1 MPTKRARMISIA
13 SDALN
18 TIWPSRMVLQPS
30 AGKSPKFWRACT
42 KKISDATAITI
53 SGTTSVR

>member
-1 MPTKRARMISIA
+1 MA
-13 SDALN
+13 SEALK
-18 TIWPSRMVLQPS
+18 TTCPSRIVQRPS
-30 AGKSPKFWRACT
+30 GGNDGTRLLRTCT

>member
-1 MPTKRARMISIA
+1 MISIA

-18 TIWPSRMVLQPS
+18 TIWPIRMVELPS
-30 AGKSPKFWRACT
+30 GGKKPKFWRACT

>member
-1 MPTKRARMISIA
+1 MPTNRARMTSMA

-18 TIWPSRMVLQPS
+18 TICPSRIVERPS
-30 AGKSPKFWRACT
+30 GGNAPRLLRTCT
-42 KKISDATAITI
+42 KKMSDATAITI

>member
-1 MPTKRARMISIA
+1 MISIA

-18 TIWPSRMVLQPS
+18 TIWPSRMVEL
-30 AGKSPKFWRACT
+30 AERREGAEVLRACT

>member
-1 MPTKRARMISIA
+1 MA

-18 TIWPSRMVLQPS
+18 TICPSRIVERPS
-30 AGKSPKFWRACT
+30 GGNAPRLLRTCT
-42 KKISDATAITI
+42 KKMSDATAITI